1 MSVFDTINEL
11 KEKLNIIENQLNESI
26 DKLNESID
34 KLCKEQNLDIDKV
47 KSYFLKQDDEIR
59 LEPMKESTEPLLDVY
74 KQKDK
79 TYYYENKPHGKVFI
93 MVDGSYED
101 VGSYINNKVVIR
113 RKSKK

>member
-11 KEKLNIIENQLNESI
+11 KEKLNIIENE
-26 DKLNESID
+26 LNESID

-47 KSYFLKQDDEIR
+47 KSYFLKKDDEIP

-79 TYYYENKPHGKVFI
+79 LYYYENKPHGKVFI

>member
-11 KEKLNIIENQLNESI
+11 KEKLNIIENQ
-26 DKLNESID
+26 LNESID